1 MGYDGRY
8 IILKVNI
15 FCDGDNL
22 NMILYHKFIITIY
35 IIILLLEIELVI

>member
-1 MGYDGRY
+1 MQYDGRY
-8 IILKVNI
+8 EYIKVNI